1 MLKADSITCSF
12 TAIYSKAW
20 SFNENR
26 LWITLSEAASAIF
39 VADFEHVLVYW
50 DILRNNK
57 LENSKK

>member
-1 MLKADSITCSF
+1 MSF